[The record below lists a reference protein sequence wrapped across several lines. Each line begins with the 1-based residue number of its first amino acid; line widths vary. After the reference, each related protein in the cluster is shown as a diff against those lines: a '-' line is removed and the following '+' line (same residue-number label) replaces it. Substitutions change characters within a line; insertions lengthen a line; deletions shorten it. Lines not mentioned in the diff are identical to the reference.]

1 MVVGDDF
8 AVNPEYT
15 GMGGIYS
22 QLHNYMIHLSQHD
35 TAEGYTEA
43 LSKIPTKLYPGTVR
57 SGSNPTVPANNSNFR
72 LGFGATLLG
81 DGHYGRQ
88 NSKLHPD
95 PWYDEYAVDVK
106 PGSARYGQ
114 AIASNSQNESEI
126 RAHKGWLGK
135 PLGKR
140 QRIYDPETFKASRNL
155 ISNGGFE
162 SGMTGWQL
170 KNLSATLDSS
180 VKKVGQ
186 TSLKITGHQTY
197 AKDVGGASLRGP
209 FVNLVAGRTYTLVF
223 AAKSSEMRQIFLRLD
238 WSGLQG
244 DYLVP
249 TDWTRYLAAPS

>member
-1 MVVGDDF
+1 
-8 AVNPEYT
+8 
-15 GMGGIYS
+15 
-22 QLHNYMIHLSQHD
+22 
-35 TAEGYTEA
+35 
-43 LSKIPTKLYPGTVR
+43 
-57 SGSNPTVPANNSNFR
+57 
-72 LGFGATLLG
+72 
-81 DGHYGRQ
+81 
-88 NSKLHPD
+88 
-95 PWYDEYAVDVK
+95 
-106 PGSARYGQ
+106 
-114 AIASNSQNESEI
+114 
-126 RAHKGWLGK
+126 
-135 PLGKR
+135 
-140 QRIYDPETFKASRNL
+140 
-155 ISNGGFE
+155 
-162 SGMTGWQL
+162 MTGWQL